1 LPGRIWL
8 DAEWALLPLPIIIP
22 AIVWRERR
30 RGADFRTITVCIAMA
45 TYVAALIALA
55 FFPLPLPP
63 YDLPAEGF
71 ADFRG
76 WPYPWISPIPFETIR
91 SSVGLGLEWPAARYL
106 LGNLVAFAPLGV
118 LVPLLRPSWASWRDV
133 LLIGLAASVVIELA
147 QLAMSLLMGFPFR
160 VADVDDVILNTLGT
174 ILGFASPRMAQ
185 RFLRAIRA

>member
-1 LPGRIWL
+1 
-8 DAEWALLPLPIIIP
+8 
-22 AIVWRERR
+22 
-30 RGADFRTITVCIAMA
+30 MA
-45 TYVAALIALA
+45 TYVAALIALT

-63 YDLPAEGF
+63 YELPEEGL

-76 WPYPWISPIPFETIR
+76 FPYPWLSPVPFETIR
-91 SSVGLGLEWPAARYL
+91 SSAGLALEWPAARYL
-106 LGNLVAFAPLGV
+106 LGNLVAFVPLGV

-174 ILGFASPRMAQ
+174 ILGFASLRMAQ
-185 RFLRAIRA
+185 RFLRATRA